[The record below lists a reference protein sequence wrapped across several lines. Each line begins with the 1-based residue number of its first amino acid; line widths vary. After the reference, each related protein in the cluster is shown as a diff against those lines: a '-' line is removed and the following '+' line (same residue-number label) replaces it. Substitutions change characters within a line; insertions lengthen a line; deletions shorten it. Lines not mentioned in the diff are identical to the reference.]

1 MHRVDMRG
9 PSTWEGLTPTE
20 VGRHAPA
27 PQAAKDRV
35 RASRGWGREEEAARA
50 GGKVCK
56 AC

>member
-35 RASRGWGREEEAARA
+35 RASRGWGREEEVARA